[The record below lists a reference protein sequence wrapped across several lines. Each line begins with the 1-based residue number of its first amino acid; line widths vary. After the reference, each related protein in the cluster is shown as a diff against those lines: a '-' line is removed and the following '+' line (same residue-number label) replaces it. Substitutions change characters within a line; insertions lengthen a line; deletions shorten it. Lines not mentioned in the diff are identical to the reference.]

1 MAAAPPQPA
10 APAPGPAN
18 GGDAFRLGFVGAGNL
33 AESIARGV
41 AASGVLPASAVR
53 TAPHRRPERGA
64 AFASLGATILA
75 SNAQV
80 VDDSDVIVISVKPQI
95 VKQVLVELK
104 PLLSEEKLLVSI
116 AAGIKMKDLQDWS
129 GQRRIIRVM
138 PNTPSAVGQAASVMC
153 LGETA
158 TEKDENRVKSLF
170 SAIGKVWTAEE
181 KYFDAVT
188 GLSGSGP
195 AYIFLAIEAM
205 ADGGVAAGLPRDL
218 ALGLAAQTVLG
229 AATMVSETGKHP
241 GQLKDQVTSPAGTTI
256 AGVHELEKGS
266 FRGTLINAVVAATTR
281 CRELSKN

>member
-1 MAAAPPQPA
+1 MTLVSLQNLLMVMGSPRPKIAVEIGKTRAIL
-10 APAPGPAN
+10 
-18 GGDAFRLGFVGAGNL
+18 GDEMVEILEITFTYDQIGERQ
-33 AESIARGV
+33 ARQ
-41 AASGVLPASAVR
+41 
-53 TAPHRRPERGA
+53 
-64 AFASLGATILA
+64 ATINQEE
-75 SNAQV
+75 SGGIRKAQRV

-158 TEKDENRVKSLF
+158 TENDENRVKSLF